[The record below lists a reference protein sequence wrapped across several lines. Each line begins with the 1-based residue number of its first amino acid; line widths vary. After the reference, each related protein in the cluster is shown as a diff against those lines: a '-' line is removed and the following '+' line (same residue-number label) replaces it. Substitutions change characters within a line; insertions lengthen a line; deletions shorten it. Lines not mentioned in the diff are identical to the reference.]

1 MEKGLAIITGADGGM
16 GQVITAAL
24 AKEGYPVIMACLD
37 PEKAASLC
45 NRIQQETGNTQIEVR
60 RIDLASLSS
69 VNNFTGMRK
78 KRPFLPFS
86 KKSGSIRPMAYVQDT
101 VFTIRHPGCINGNN
115 WRVSM

>member
-69 VNNFTGMRK
+69 VRK
-78 KRPFLPFS
+78 RRYATVENDYPD
-86 KKSGSIRPMAYVQDT
+86 GECRMAGY
-101 VFTIRHPGCINGNN
+101 
-115 WRVSM
+115 